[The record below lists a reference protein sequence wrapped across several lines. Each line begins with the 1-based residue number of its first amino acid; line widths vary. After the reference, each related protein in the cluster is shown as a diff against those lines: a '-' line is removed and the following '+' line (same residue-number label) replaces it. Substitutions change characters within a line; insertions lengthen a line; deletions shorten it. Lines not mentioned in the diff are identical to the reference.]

1 MKTVDYKFT
10 LCETLTDFGN
20 VYGFVCAGS
29 DGSLYIVSDIS
40 SDIFFVIR
48 IIDLFNREQPKPV
61 QAEYLLQDLLP

>member
-1 MKTVDYKFT
+1 MTKANFRFT
-10 LCETLTDFGN
+10 LYETITDLGT

-29 DGSLYIVSDIS
+29 DGSIYIVSDIS

>member
-1 MKTVDYKFT
+1 MKTVNYKFT

-29 DGSLYIVSDIS
+29 DGSLYVIRDIS
-40 SDIFFVIR
+40 ANLFFVIG
-48 IIDLFNREQPKPV
+48 IIDLFNEDQPKPV